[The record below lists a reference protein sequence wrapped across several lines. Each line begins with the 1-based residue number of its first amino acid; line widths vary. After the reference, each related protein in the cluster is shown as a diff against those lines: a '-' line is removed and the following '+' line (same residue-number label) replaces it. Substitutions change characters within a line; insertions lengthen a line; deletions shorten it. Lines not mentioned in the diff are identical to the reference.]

1 MEETIYTLNDLRN
14 ASEVGK
20 NDRSVQ
26 TLVSETQSIAT

>member
-1 MEETIYTLNDLRN
+1 MEETIDTLNDSRY

-20 NDRSVQ
+20 NNRSVQ